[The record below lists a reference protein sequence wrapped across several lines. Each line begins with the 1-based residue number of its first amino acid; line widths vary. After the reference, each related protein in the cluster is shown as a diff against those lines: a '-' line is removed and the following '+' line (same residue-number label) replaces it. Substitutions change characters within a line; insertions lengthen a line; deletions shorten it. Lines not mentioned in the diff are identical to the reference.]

1 LFDDVQKHVM
11 DGVLELVKKQRNG
24 ETIET
29 AVVKS
34 IVDSFGEI
42 DLANTTYIY

>member
-1 LFDDVQKHVM
+1 M

-34 IVDSFGEI
+34 IVDSFGKI